1 MTITLMLNLIGN
13 VRKCCPI
20 LKGIMYIMN
29 DQNESKYVYVNS
41 IYLNVL
47 IRSSFFKP
55 PVFCIKQK
63 TFEFSNKTV
72 DRKEPL

>member
-1 MTITLMLNLIGN
+1 
-13 VRKCCPI
+13 
-20 LKGIMYIMN
+20 MN

-72 DRKEPL
+72 DRKEPLWCYIIIVICYELFCNIKTDSRIFI